1 MKNTTNTKTTTNT
14 TIENGNIKI
23 VGKRIEFVINNDEH
37 NEKTEKA
44 TVAFIEW
51 LKTSFNSKKY
61 IDRYGIIP
69 GGWCIDITD
78 VNEIIHVGTAFDS
91 ITGGDV
97 AIIYLK
103 FNNSLLD
110 RIVYMDN
117 AIIKRGSIL
126 LPIDNKIE
134 YVPFAFKYTTARKKT
149 PTKKSTTTKT
159 QTKTTEKTTEKT
171 DKTTPTKTKTP
182 KTATKTTKTTDKK
195 VVTD

>member
-1 MKNTTNTKTTTNT
+1 MKNTTNTNTKTTTNT
-14 TIENGNIKI
+14 TTENGNIKI
-23 VGKRIEFVINNDEH
+23 VGKRIEFVINNDEN

-78 VNEIIHVGTAFDS
+78 VNEIIHVGTAFDN

-103 FNNSLLD
+103 FDNRLLN
-110 RIVYMDN
+110 RIVYLDN
-117 AIIKRGSIL
+117 TIVERGSIL

-134 YVPFAFKYTTARKKT
+134 YVPFALKYTTARKRTAKKQSTTKTDTKTNSTTT
-149 PTKKSTTTKT
+149 PTKPQTKTTTEKQKTTTKT
-159 QTKTTEKTTEKT
+159 TAEKANK
-171 DKTTPTKTKTP
+171 
-182 KTATKTTKTTDKK
+182 
-195 VVTD
+195 

>member
-14 TIENGNIKI
+14 TTENGNIKI
-23 VGKRIEFVINNDEH
+23 VGKRIEFAINNDE
-37 NEKTEKA
+37 NTELTEKA

-117 AIIKRGSIL
+117 AIVKRGSIL

-195 VVTD
+195 VVAE

>member
-1 MKNTTNTKTTTNT
+1 MKSTT
-14 TIENGNIKI
+14 ENRITGNDDIKI
-23 VGKRIEFVINNDEH
+23 IGKKIVFVINNDEN
-37 NEKTEKA
+37 NEMTEKA

-91 ITGGDV
+91 ISGGDV

-103 FNNSLLD
+103 FNNSLLN
-110 RIVYMDN
+110 RVVYMDN

-134 YVPFAFKYTTARKKT
+134 YVPFAFKYTTAHKKT
-149 PTKKSTTTKT
+149 PTKKSTT
-159 QTKTTEKTTEKT
+159 
-171 DKTTPTKTKTP
+171 
-182 KTATKTTKTTDKK
+182 ATKKAVAK
-195 VVTD
+195 

>member
-1 MKNTTNTKTTTNT
+1 MKNTTNTNTKTTT
-14 TIENGNIKI
+14 ENGNIKI
-23 VGKRIEFVINNDEH
+23 VGKRVEFVINNDEN

-97 AIIYLK
+97 DIIYLIFDNK
-103 FNNSLLD
+103 LLN
-110 RIVYMDN
+110 RIVYLDN
-117 AIIKRGSIL
+117 EISQRGSIL
-126 LPIDNKIE
+126 LPIDNRIE
-134 YVPFAFKYTTARKKT
+134 YVPFAFKYATARKKT
-149 PTKKSTTTKT
+149 PTKKSTT
-159 QTKTTEKTTEKT
+159 TKTTEKTTEKT
-171 DKTTPTKTKTP
+171 DKTTPTKTKTQ
-182 KTATKTTKTTDKK
+182 TKTQTKTSKK
-195 VVTD
+195 VVAN